1 MKRCVVS
8 AGLVLAFSLAGLA
21 LAQSSAETPQATS
34 LGDFA
39 RKLKSQR
46 AGREA
51 KSAKVFT
58 NDDMPA
64 AKPGDL
70 VELSTTQP
78 EGGEKAKGE
87 SRQGGTRT
95 SSDAHDEK
103 YYHEAMQ
110 ALRDR
115 KALHERELAVL
126 DQKLGQNQTQF
137 YADPNKTLQQE
148 YSRDD
153 INKKNSDMEKKK
165 QEIDDDDKAIAD
177 LQDQLQREG
186 KPAGW
191 LR

>member
-1 MKRCVVS
+1 MKKWSISV
-8 AGLVLAFSLAGLA
+8 GLILAFSLAVPA
-21 LAQSSAETPQATS
+21 LAQSSDVTPQTTS
-34 LGDFA
+34 LGDLA

-46 AGREA
+46 AGQEA

-58 NDDMPA
+58 NQDMPA
-64 AKPGDL
+64 ARPGDL

-78 EGGEKAKGE
+78 EGGEKAKSE
-87 SRQGGTRT
+87 T
-95 SSDAHDEK
+95 SKAKTGSDAHDEK
-103 YYHEAMQ
+103 YYREAMQ
-110 ALRDR
+110 ALHDR
-115 KALHERELAVL
+115 KALHERELSVL
-126 DQKLGQNQTQF
+126 DQKLGQNQSQF

-165 QEIDDDDKAIAD
+165 QEIADDDKAIAD
-177 LQDQLQREG
+177 LQQQLQREG